1 MFGCGSRPGDSSCHK
16 GTGANF
22 FLAAVGFTFIF
33 YSILMLVTTLL
44 FSVGS
49 LASTHVCVAV
59 QDPGTTV
66 TALED
71 NKLPLNVFGNV
82 TIETVLKAYNDCL
95 GGASIEDIASYI
107 DLGSARLTYS
117 NRSMINWAMRK

>member
-1 MFGCGSRPGDSSCHK
+1 M
-16 GTGANF
+16 
-22 FLAAVGFTFIF
+22 GFTFIF

-82 TIETVLKAYNDCL
+82 TIETVLKAY
-95 GGASIEDIASYI
+95 
-107 DLGSARLTYS
+107 
-117 NRSMINWAMRK
+117 K